1 MLTLLIA
8 ESKPEEMKT
17 VKNVVISVLNRSVKK
32 IILKKTYHLIS
43 LLKYWGGRTRTSE
56 MAVPKTA
63 ALPLGDTPLL
73 GTFLLY
79 ILKINCQ

>member
-1 MLTLLIA
+1 MFPLLGIFTSQRRILVLKFSNWNIIFMII
-8 ESKPEEMKT
+8 SKIT
-17 VKNVVISVLNRSVKK
+17 
-32 IILKKTYHLIS
+32 LKKTYQMIS
-43 LLKYWGGRTRTSE
+43 LLKNWGGRTRTSE

>member
-1 MLTLLIA
+1 MLITLLLQRA
-8 ESKPEEMKT
+8 KSGEMK
-17 VKNVVISVLNRSVKK
+17 IVKK
-32 IILKKTYHLIS
+32 NNTKKDLSLIS
-43 LLKYWGGRTRTSE
+43 LLKNWGGRTRTSE

>member
-8 ESKPEEMKT
+8 ESKPVRNE
-17 VKNVVISVLNRSVKK
+17 NCKK
-32 IILKKTYHLIS
+32 IILKKTYQMIS
-43 LLKYWGGRTRTSE
+43 LLKNWGGRTRTSE

>member
-1 MLTLLIA
+1 MGSLVFYIIINYLAWKLY
-8 ESKPEEMKT
+8 
-17 VKNVVISVLNRSVKK
+17 N
-32 IILKKTYHLIS
+32 ILKIHIKKDLSMTG
-43 LLKYWGGRTRTSE
+43 LLKNWGGRTRTSE

>member
-8 ESKPEEMKT
+8 ESKTGRNE
-17 VKNVVISVLNRSVKK
+17 NCKK

-43 LLKYWGGRTRTSE
+43 LLKNWGGRTRTSE